1 MPAQNRQV
9 PEMLRFSERAFF
21 RDPRLPVVVTRMV
34 RQNAM
39 GPHQHEFLEL
49 VLILGGSGIHVTE
62 AFRHEV
68 CAGDVF
74 VINPSRSHGYAEP
87 RRLKLVNVMI
97 REETLLETAAAFAS
111 LPGYH
116 ALFTL
121 EPVQW
126 RQKTFESRMRLSP
139 AKRLQLEQ
147 WIAAMEAETRRADTG
162 GGPLAKAWL
171 FLILGELA
179 REYGDATGSTAAL
192 SMRLS
197 RVLSWMEAH
206 YAQPVEL
213 AELAAMAHL
222 SERSLLRHFQAALGE
237 SPKRYLNRLRLQKAR
252 QWLDQP
258 RQEWTVTEIASRCG
272 FEDPNY
278 FTRLFRRE
286 FGYPPS
292 RDRSCEEFR
301 SVVPR
306 SALNSPRAT
315 ALDSQ

>member
-1 MPAQNRQV
+1 
-9 PEMLRFSERAFF
+9 MLRFPEHAFF
-21 RDPRLPVVVTRMV
+21 RDQRLPVAVTRMI

-49 VLILGGSGIHVTE
+49 VLILGGQGMHVTE

-68 CAGDVF
+68 SAGDVF
-74 VINPSRSHGYAEP
+74 VISPSRSHGYAQP
-87 RRLKLVNVMI
+87 RRLKLVNILI
-97 REETLLETAAAFAS
+97 RHETLLESAAAFAA

-126 RQKTFESRMRLSP
+126 RQKTFEARMRLGP
-139 AKRLQLEQ
+139 GKRLQMEQ
-147 WIAAMEAETRRADTG
+147 WIGAMEAETQRLEAG

-171 FLILGELA
+171 FLILGELS
-179 REYGDATGSTAAL
+179 REYGATAESMKAL

-197 RVLSWMEAH
+197 RVLSWMEAR
-206 YAQPVEL
+206 YAEPIEL

-237 SPKRYLNRLRLQKAR
+237 SPKRYLNRLRLRKAR
-252 QWLDQP
+252 QWLDQS
-258 RQEWTVTEIASRCG
+258 REEWTVTEIATRCG

-292 RDRSCEEFR
+292 RISRLRE
-301 SVVPR
+301 
-306 SALNSPRAT
+306 
-315 ALDSQ
+315 